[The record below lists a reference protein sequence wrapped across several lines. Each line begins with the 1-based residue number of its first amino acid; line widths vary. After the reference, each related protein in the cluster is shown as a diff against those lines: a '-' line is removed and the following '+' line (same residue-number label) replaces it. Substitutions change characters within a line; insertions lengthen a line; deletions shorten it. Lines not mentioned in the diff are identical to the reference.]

1 MADFTKQHVQNLFAQ
16 LKLLNVKEF
25 RINFDG
31 GGDDGQID
39 EIEFFNTNNETF
51 NIPSDTISWV
61 YTELN
66 TTQGEIKPVEQKTT
80 LLKAIEDLGY
90 SMLDEAGHDWVNNDG
105 GYGSISVLI
114 EGQDG
119 KPYVDMEINIR
130 YTNEDHHEYGNDN
143 FSMFAEGE
151 HLKTEQR
158 QRLDKFLSD
167 IPEKVELQ
175 YIPEKDKVEVQ
186 YIPKK
191 VEVQ

>member
-105 GYGSISVLI
+105 GYGTIDVLL
-114 EGQDG
+114 EGEDG
-119 KPYVDMEINIR
+119 KPSVHMEINIR
-130 YTNEDHHEYGNDN
+130 YTNEDQYDYDDNN
-143 FSMFAEGE
+143 FSMFAQGE

-158 QRLDKFLSD
+158 QLRDKMMA
-167 IPEKVELQ
+167 EWAEQ
-175 YIPEKDKVEVQ
+175 RANRENA
-186 YIPKK
+186 
-191 VEVQ
+191 

>member
-16 LKLLNVKEF
+16 LKILNVKEF
-25 RINFDG
+25 RINFEG
-31 GGDDGQID
+31 SGDDGQID
-39 EIEFFNTNNETF
+39 EIEFYNTNNETF

-61 YTELN
+61 YTDYGQEPKE
-66 TTQGEIKPVEQKTT
+66 TKVT
-80 LLKAIEDLGY
+80 LHKAIEDLGY

-105 GYGSISVLI
+105 GYGTIDVLL
-114 EGQDG
+114 EGEDG
-119 KPYVDMEINIR
+119 KPTVHMEINIR
-130 YTNEDHHEYGNDN
+130 YSTEDQYDYDDNN

-158 QRLDKFLSD
+158 EIRDEMMAERA
-167 IPEKVELQ
+167 EKVELQ